1 MDKRG
6 SGILLHITSLPS
18 VYGIGDFGPDAYHFS
33 DFLCHARQKYWQ
45 ILPLTP
51 TDTAHGNSPYHSN
64 SAFAVNPILVSPEL
78 LLKDAWIGHEDIE
91 GIPLSGSSR
100 VNYDSVSIFKNNL
113 LKKAYQTLKTRGVFN
128 DLERFCEE
136 NAFWLNDF
144 SLFVTLKTHFNGKAW
159 FQWPTEFRDR
169 RPDALAWARQ
179 EFEDSIQF
187 VCFTQYLLFQQ
198 WFGIKQY
205 CNEHGIRIF
214 GDIPIYMVHDSADVW
229 VHPEMFNLDEN
240 RMPVTVAGVPP
251 DYFSNTGQL
260 WGNPVYRWDVLKQ
273 NGFHWWLERMGHN
286 LRLYDVVRIDHF
298 RGLVAYWE
306 VPAYEKNAIN
316 GRWVEA
322 PVWDFLKTITERFP
336 NAPIVAEDLGVI
348 TPDVVEVIRHF
359 GFPGM
364 KILLFAFGDDLPSN
378 PYAPHNLERNCIVY
392 TGTHDNNTARGWF
405 EKEASVETRTNLCNY
420 LGKNISPEG
429 IGLDLIRL
437 SMMSVAD
444 TDIFPIQ
451 ALLGMDEDAR
461 MNRPATANGNW
472 EWRLEKDMLTPVLA
486 DHLKKMTE
494 IYGRA

>member
-1 MDKRG
+1 MGKRG

-18 VYGIGDFGPDAYHFS
+18 VYGVGDFGPDAYDFS
-33 DFLCHARQKYWQ
+33 DFLCSTRQKYWQ

-51 TDTAHGNSPYHSN
+51 TDIAHGNSPYHSS
-64 SAFAVNPILVSPEL
+64 SAFAMNPILVSPEL
-78 LLKDAWIGHEDIE
+78 LVKDGWIGRKDTD
-91 GIPLSGSSR
+91 IPLSDPDR
-100 VNYDSVSIFKNNL
+100 VNYNNVSIFKDNI
-113 LKKAYQTLKTRGVFN
+113 LKKAYQTLKAEGQFR
-128 DLERFCEE
+128 DLEKFCEE

-144 SLFVTLKTHFNGKAW
+144 SLFMALKAHFGGKPW

-169 RPDALAWARQ
+169 TFDALTWARQ
-179 EFEDSIQF
+179 KFEDRIGLIN
-187 VCFTQYLLFQQ
+187 FTQYLLFHQ
-198 WFGIKQY
+198 WSGLKQY
-205 CNEHGIRIF
+205 CNERGIKMF
-214 GDIPIYMVHDSADVW
+214 GDMPIYMVHDSADVW

-251 DYFSNTGQL
+251 DYFSDTGQL
-260 WGNPVYRWDVLKQ
+260 WGNPVYRWDVLEQ
-273 NGFHWWLERMGHN
+273 HGFYWWMERIRHN
-286 LRLYDVVRIDHF
+286 LKLYDMIRIDHF

-306 VPAYEKNAIN
+306 VSASEENAIN

-322 PVWDFLKTITERFP
+322 PAWNFLKTVREKFP
-336 NAPIVAEDLGVI
+336 HASIVAEDLGVI
-348 TPDVVEVIRHF
+348 TSDVVEVIRHF

-405 EKEASVETRTNLCNY
+405 EREASVETKANLCNY
-420 LGKNISPEG
+420 LGKDVSPEN
-429 IGLDLIRL
+429 IGQDLVRL

-444 TDIFPIQ
+444 TNIFPIQ
-451 ALLGMDEDAR
+451 DILGLGEDAR

-472 EWRLEKDMLTPVLA
+472 EWRLEKKMLTSGLTER
-486 DHLKKMTE
+486 LKGMTE